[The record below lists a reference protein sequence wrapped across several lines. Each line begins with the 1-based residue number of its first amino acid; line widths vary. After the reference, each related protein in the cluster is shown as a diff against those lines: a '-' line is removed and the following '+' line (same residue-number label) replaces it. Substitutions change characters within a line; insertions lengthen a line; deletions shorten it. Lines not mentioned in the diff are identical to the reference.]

1 MCNVA
6 GPETVSFVCPVGRPA
21 ATLSRMLILASA
33 SSRRR
38 ELLAQAGLKFTVAAA
53 NLNEDLLPDESAA
66 VYVQR
71 LAEEKAQAIWNA
83 NQLLDSPDD
92 RLIVLGADTCVV
104 SDGHIFGK
112 PAGTADARRMLESL
126 RGRTHAVLTGLAV
139 VTRDKISR
147 GVEIT
152 QVQFNQVEDREI
164 TQYIASGEPLDK
176 AGAYAIQGYAA
187 RWIPRIEGC
196 YFNVVGLPIARVV
209 ALLDDVQGVL
219 GLA

>member
-1 MCNVA
+1 
-6 GPETVSFVCPVGRPA
+6 
-21 ATLSRMLILASA
+21 MLILASA
-33 SSRRR
+33 SPRRR

-53 NLNEDLLPDESAA
+53 NLNEDLLSDESAA

-83 NQLLDSPDD
+83 NRSLDSPDD
-92 RLIVLGADTCVV
+92 PLIVLGADTCVV
-104 SDGHIFGK
+104 SDGHILGK
-112 PAGTADARRMLESL
+112 PAGAADARRMLESL

-139 VTRDKISR
+139 VTRDKIAR

-152 QVQFNQVEDREI
+152 HVQFNQLDDHEI

-209 ALLDDVQGVL
+209 ALLNEVSAVPS
-219 GLA
+219 LA